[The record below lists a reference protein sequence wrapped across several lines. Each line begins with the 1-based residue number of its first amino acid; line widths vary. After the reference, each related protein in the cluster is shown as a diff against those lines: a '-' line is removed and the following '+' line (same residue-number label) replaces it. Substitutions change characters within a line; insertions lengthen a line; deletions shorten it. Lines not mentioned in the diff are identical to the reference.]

1 MSVVRV
7 ATYNVSGG
15 LDVGA
20 AGEVLAAIE
29 PHVVCLLEAPPG
41 ARLGRLARAAG
52 LEVAARAGRRGGGT
66 AVLVRDP
73 DVAVRASSTLELTTP
88 RDVRTREAT
97 HVIAS
102 VSGLRL
108 SVTAVQLGLR
118 PEVRS
123 TNLAELVAFLESVDA
138 PSLVGADLNESVR
151 GPVAADLGLRYQDAF
166 AAAGAGPAET
176 YPTADPSTRQDFVFV
191 AHELKVA
198 RCVVVTDP
206 PVDVASHHRP
216 VVADLAV
223 PTSAEEPA

>member
-7 ATYNVSGG
+7 VTYNVSGG

-20 AGEVLAAIE
+20 AGEVLAALE

-41 ARLGRLARAAG
+41 GRLGRLARAGG
-52 LEVAARAGRRGGGT
+52 LEIAARAGRRSGGT
-66 AVLVRDP
+66 AVLVREP
-73 DVAVRASSTLELTTP
+73 DVAVRASSTLRLTTP

-97 HVIAS
+97 HVIGS

-118 PEVRS
+118 PDVRL
-123 TNLAELVAFLESVDA
+123 TNLAELTDFLASVDA
-138 PSLVGADLNESVR
+138 PSVVGADLNESVR
-151 GPVAADLGLRYQDAF
+151 GPVAADLSLRHQDAF
-166 AAAGAGPAET
+166 AVAGTGPGET

-191 AHELKVA
+191 AHELKLA
-198 RCVVVTDP
+198 RCVVVTDA

-223 PTSAEEPA
+223 PTSAEVPT